1 MAKSVGKKESK
12 MVNKIRRSVSNE
24 FVPPSPSP
32 SRWRVNFERR
42 KEETAVEMVVVVV
55 VVVMVMESDEEEEE
69 DIALLAVTP
78 SFLDGGLL
86 SVVSSCGTNKNII
99 VKKSR
104 SSWSKKYHK
113 KPWPIRLRLKIR

>member
-24 FVPPSPSP
+24 FVPPSL

-42 KEETAVEMVVVVV
+42 KEENALEMVVVVV
-55 VVVMVMESDEEEEE
+55 VVMESDEEEE

-78 SFLDGGLL
+78 FFS
-86 SVVSSCGTNKNII
+86 
-99 VKKSR
+99 
-104 SSWSKKYHK
+104 
-113 KPWPIRLRLKIR
+113 

>member
-24 FVPPSPSP
+24 FVPPSL

-42 KEETAVEMVVVVV
+42 KEENALEMVVVVV
-55 VVVMVMESDEEEEE
+55 VMMVMETDEEEEEE

-78 SFLDGGLL
+78 FFS
-86 SVVSSCGTNKNII
+86 
-99 VKKSR
+99 
-104 SSWSKKYHK
+104 
-113 KPWPIRLRLKIR
+113 

>member
-24 FVPPSPSP
+24 FVPPSL

-42 KEETAVEMVVVVV
+42 KEENALEMVVVV
-55 VVVMVMESDEEEEE
+55 MMMMESDDEEE

-78 SFLDGGLL
+78 FFS
-86 SVVSSCGTNKNII
+86 
-99 VKKSR
+99 
-104 SSWSKKYHK
+104 
-113 KPWPIRLRLKIR
+113 

>member
-24 FVPPSPSP
+24 FVPPSL

-42 KEETAVEMVVVVV
+42 KEENALEMVVV
-55 VVVMVMESDEEEEE
+55 VVVMVMESDDDDE

-78 SFLDGGLL
+78 FFS
-86 SVVSSCGTNKNII
+86 
-99 VKKSR
+99 
-104 SSWSKKYHK
+104 
-113 KPWPIRLRLKIR
+113 

>member
-24 FVPPSPSP
+24 FVPPSPS

-42 KEETAVEMVVVVV
+42 KEENALEMVVVVV
-55 VVVMVMESDEEEEE
+55 GVVVMVMESDEEEEE

-78 SFLDGGLL
+78 FFS
-86 SVVSSCGTNKNII
+86 
-99 VKKSR
+99 
-104 SSWSKKYHK
+104 
-113 KPWPIRLRLKIR
+113 